1 MIKTKY
7 INVSTK
13 CWRATPLD
21 CDHNTKLYKTL
32 WEKFKIYYFI
42 LVWIYVSCNWSGIY
56 TLYLCYILYVYYAYL
71 FTLCILYI
79 LIKHYMYIKYIFTL
93 TKWRYIHTNI
103 YIYIYVYIY
112 IYIYIYICMY
122 VFMTWWVHI
131 SSESCCH
138 QCRAKLCENC
148 VSTKFVHQ
156 EIKVETHE
164 ILQLSRNLP
173 AQS

>member
-13 CWRATPLD
+13 SWRATPLD

-93 TKWRYIHTNI
+93 TKWRYIHTHTH
-103 YIYIYVYIY
+103 
-112 IYIYIYICMY
+112 IYICMY
-122 VFMTWWVHI
+122 LWRDEFIYQVKVTATSIARNSAKTAFPQNLYTRKLGLKRTRYC
-131 SSESCCH
+131 SS
-138 QCRAKLCENC
+138 AG
-148 VSTKFVHQ
+148 
-156 EIKVETHE
+156 I
-164 ILQLSRNLP
+164 
-173 AQS
+173 